1 MPELHVHILD
11 ELERPDEFLSLL
23 DASVRVTTGAER
35 PEASSCEV
43 LVAGVPPRHLVEGNR
58 ELRSVVIPWSGVPK
72 RTRAL
77 MREFPRVSI
86 HNLHHNALQVAEVAV
101 ALLLAAAKRIV
112 PMDASLRRDDW
123 SPRYEESPVVLL
135 DGKNVLVLG
144 HGAVGRHVAR
154 LCRGLGMEVTAV
166 RRGSSG
172 DASGR
177 GGPPAG
183 AVSARGGRVCTAAEL
198 PSLLPEA
205 DVLVVCLPLT
215 DETRGLIGE
224 SELALMSENAILVN
238 VGRGP
243 IVDESALFHALRD
256 GTLHAAGLDVW
267 YNYPTDEPGRSA
279 TSPSEYPFH
288 ELDNVVMSPHRAGAP
303 HTPETESLR
312 MRALAQLLNAAA
324 RREPIPNR
332 VDLNLGY

>member
-1 MPELHVHILD
+1 MPELNVHILE
-11 ELERPDEFLSLL
+11 ELERPDELLSQL
-23 DASVRVTTGAER
+23 DDSVRVTTGAEC
-35 PEASSCEV
+35 PEASSCEI

-72 RTRAL
+72 RTREL
-77 MREFPRVSI
+77 MGELPSVSV

-123 SPRYEESPVVLL
+123 SPRYEESQVVLL
-135 DGKNVLVLG
+135 DGKNALVLG
-144 HGAVGRHVAR
+144 YGAIGRHVAR
-154 LCRGLGMEVTAV
+154 LCEGLGMAVTAV
-166 RRGSSG
+166 RRRSSDG
-172 DASGR
+172 ASGR
-177 GGPPAG
+177 SEQVAG
-183 AVSARGGRVCTAAEL
+183 AASARGGRICTAAEL
-198 PSLLPEA
+198 PLLLPEA
-205 DVLVVCLPLT
+205 HALVICLPLT

-224 SELALMSENAILVN
+224 SELALMSESAILVN

-267 YNYPTDEPGRSA
+267 YNYPVDEPGRSA
-279 TSPSEYPFH
+279 TRPSEHAFH

-312 MRALAQLLNAAA
+312 MRALARLLNAAA
-324 RREPIPNR
+324 RGEPILNR
-332 VDLNLGY
+332 VDLGLGY

>member
-1 MPELHVHILD
+1 MSELHVHILD
-11 ELERPDEFLSLL
+11 EPDRLDELLSMLEP
-23 DASVRVTTGAER
+23 SVRVTTGAES
-35 PEASSCEV
+35 PEASSCEI
-43 LVAGVPPRHLVEGNR
+43 LVAGVPSRDQVEANGK
-58 ELRSVVIPWSGVPK
+58 LRSVVIPWSGVPN

-77 MREFPRVSI
+77 MREFPHVSV
-86 HNLHHNALQVAEVAV
+86 HNLHHNALQVAEIAV
-101 ALLLAAAKRIV
+101 ALLLAAAKWIV

-144 HGAVGRHVAR
+144 SGAIGRHVAR
-154 LCRGLGMEVTAV
+154 LCAGLGMDVTAV

-177 GGPPAG
+177 VGPPAG
-183 AVSARGGRVCTAAEL
+183 AGPADGGRVRSVAEL

-205 DVLVVCLPLT
+205 DALIVCLPLT

-224 SELALMSENAILVN
+224 SELALMSERAILVN

-243 IVDESALFHALRD
+243 VIDETALYHALRD
-256 GTLHAAGLDVW
+256 RTLHAAGLDVW
-267 YNYPTDEPGRSA
+267 YNYPTDEPGRTSTRPSA
-279 TSPSEYPFH
+279 YPFH

-312 MRALAQLLNAAA
+312 MRALAELVNAAA
-324 RREPIPNR
+324 RGEPIPNR
-332 VDLNLGY
+332 VDLDFGY

>member
-11 ELERPDEFLSLL
+11 ELERPDELLSLL
-23 DASVRVTTGAER
+23 DESVRASTGAEY
-35 PEASSCEV
+35 PEASSCEI
-43 LVAGVPPRHLVEGNR
+43 LVAGIPPRHLVEGNLK
-58 ELRSVVIPWSGVPK
+58 LRAVIIPWSGVPK
-72 RTRAL
+72 RTREL
-77 MREFPRVSI
+77 MGEFPHVSV
-86 HNLHHNALQVAEVAV
+86 HNLHHNALQVAEIAV

-123 SPRYEESPVVLL
+123 SARYEESQVVLL
-135 DGKNVLVLG
+135 DGKSVLVLG
-144 HGAVGRHVAR
+144 YGAIGRHVAR
-154 LCRGLGMEVTAV
+154 LCEGLGMDVTAV

-172 DASGR
+172 GASGR
-177 GGPPAG
+177 SRPPAG
-183 AVSARGGRVCTAAEL
+183 AVSARRGRICSVAEL

-205 DVLVVCLPLT
+205 DVVVVCLPLT

-224 SELALMSENAILVN
+224 SELALMSESAILVN

-279 TSPSEYPFH
+279 TRPSEYAFH

-332 VDLNLGY
+332 VDLGLGY

>member
-1 MPELHVHILD
+1 MPELNVHILE
-11 ELERPDEFLSLL
+11 ELERPDELLSLL
-23 DASVRVTTGAER
+23 DASVRVSTGAEC
-35 PEASSCEV
+35 PEASSCEI
-43 LVAGVPPRHLVEGNR
+43 LVAGVPPRHLVESNR
-58 ELRSVVIPWSGVPK
+58 ELRSIIIPWSGVPK
-72 RTRAL
+72 RTREL
-77 MREFPRVSI
+77 MGEFPRVSV

-101 ALLLAAAKRIV
+101 TLLLAAAKRIV
-112 PMDASLRRDDW
+112 PMDALLRRDDW
-123 SPRYEESPVVLL
+123 SPRYEESQVVLL
-135 DGKNVLVLG
+135 DGKSVLVLG
-144 HGAVGRHVAR
+144 YGAIGHHVAR
-154 LCRGLGMEVTAV
+154 LCEGLGMDVTAV
-166 RRGSSG
+166 RRGSSDG
-172 DASGR
+172 VAGR
-177 GGPPAG
+177 GGPPTG
-183 AVSARGGRVCTAAEL
+183 VVSARGGRVRTAAEL

-205 DVLVVCLPLT
+205 DALIVCLPLT

-224 SELALMSENAILVN
+224 SELALMPESAILVN

-279 TSPSEYPFH
+279 TRPSDYAFH

-312 MRALAQLLNAAA
+312 MRALARLLNAAA

-332 VDLNLGY
+332 VDLGLGY

>member
-1 MPELHVHILD
+1 MPELHVHILE
-11 ELERPDEFLSLL
+11 ELERPEEFLSLL
-23 DASVRVTTGAER
+23 DGSVRVSTGAEC
-35 PEASSCEV
+35 PEASSCEI
-43 LVAGVPPRHLVEGNR
+43 LVAGVPPRHLVENNP
-58 ELRSVVIPWSGVPK
+58 ELRSVIIPWSGVPK
-72 RTRAL
+72 RTREL
-77 MREFPRVSI
+77 
-86 HNLHHNALQVAEVAV
+86 N
-101 ALLLAAAKRIV
+101 
-112 PMDASLRRDDW
+112 ASLRRDDW
-123 SPRYEESPVVLL
+123 SPRYEESQVVLL
-135 DGKNVLVLG
+135 DGKSVLVLG
-144 HGAVGRHVAR
+144 YGAIGRHVAR
-154 LCRGLGMEVTAV
+154 LCESLGMEVTAV
-166 RRGSSG
+166 RRGSSDG
-172 DASGR
+172 VAGR

-183 AVSARGGRVCTAAEL
+183 VVSARGVRVRTAAEL

-215 DETRGLIGE
+215 DETRGLLGE
-224 SELALMSENAILVN
+224 SELALMSRSAILIN

-279 TSPSEYPFH
+279 TRPSDYAFH

-312 MRALAQLLNAAA
+312 MRALARLLNAAA

-332 VDLNLGY
+332 VDLGLGY